1 MRCHDVKQVLAQQ
14 RDTTT
19 GIDEADATVLQEHL
33 DMCTDCRAFEQ
44 RQRSMDALL
53 RTSHKTAQPL
63 VARSFSST
71 GSVSTNSIMQAVQQ
85 RKQISQQLETLHEQQ
100 RSRVARLR
108 TGGTAFAAI
117 LFFTLG
123 SVPLLLLAITLV
135 QPDFMVRV
143 LLLLS
148 NVVDVLYVLGQYI
161 QTALTVVTHNSF
173 LLTGVGFVV
182 VLMMGMWLRLMR
194 PPREA

>member
-1 MRCHDVKQVLAQQ
+1 MRCHDVKQMLAQQ
-14 RDTTT
+14 RDTDS
-19 GIDEADATVLQEHL
+19 IDDADASALQAHV
-33 DMCTDCRAFEQ
+33 DACTDGHAFEQ

-53 RTSHKTAQPL
+53 RTSQKAAQPL
-63 VARSFSST
+63 IAQSFSST
-71 GSVSTNSIMQAVQQ
+71 GSVSTHAIMQAVQQ

-123 SVPLLLLAITLV
+123 SIPLLLLAITLV
-135 QPDFMVRV
+135 QTDFMVHV

-148 NVVDVLYVLGQYI
+148 HVVDVLYVLGQYI
-161 QTALTVVTHNSF
+161 QTGLTVVTHNSF

-194 PPREA
+194 PPHEA

>member
-14 RDTTT
+14 RDT
-19 GIDEADATVLQEHL
+19 DEMDNAATIALREHL
-33 DMCTDCRAFEQ
+33 DECADCQAFEQ
-44 RQRSMDALL
+44 RQHSMDVLL
-53 RTSHKTAQPL
+53 RTSQKTAQPF
-63 VARSFSST
+63 VAHSFSST
-71 GSVSTNSIMQAVQQ
+71 GSVSTRSIMQAVQQ

-108 TGGTAFAAI
+108 TGGAVFAAI

-123 SVPLLLLAITLV
+123 SIPLLILAITLV
-135 QPDFMVRV
+135 QTDFMVQV

-161 QTALTVVTHNSF
+161 QTSLTIVTHNSF

>member
-1 MRCHDVKQVLAQQ
+1 
-14 RDTTT
+14 
-19 GIDEADATVLQEHL
+19 
-33 DMCTDCRAFEQ
+33 
-44 RQRSMDALL
+44 MDALL
-53 RTSHKTAQPL
+53 RTSQKAAQPL
-63 VARSFSST
+63 IAQSFSST
-71 GSVSTNSIMQAVQQ
+71 GSVSTHAIMQAVQQ

-123 SVPLLLLAITLV
+123 SIPLLLLAITLV
-135 QPDFMVRV
+135 QTDFMVHV

-148 NVVDVLYVLGQYI
+148 HVVDVLYVLGQYI
-161 QTALTVVTHNSF
+161 QTGLTVVTHNSF

-194 PPREA
+194 PPHEA

>member
-14 RDTTT
+14 RD
-19 GIDEADATVLQEHL
+19 ADGMDDADTLMLQEHL
-33 DMCTDCRAFEQ
+33 DGCPDCRAFEQ

-53 RTSHKTAQPL
+53 RTSQQTAQPL
-63 VARSFSST
+63 VVQSFSSM
-71 GSVSTNSIMQAVQQ
+71 GSVSTHSIMQAVQQ

-108 TGGTAFAAI
+108 TGGAAFAAL

-123 SVPLLLLAITLV
+123 SIPLLLLAITLV
-135 QPDFMVRV
+135 QTDFMVHV

-148 NVVDVLYVLGQYI
+148 HVVDVLYVLGQYI
-161 QTALTVVTHNSF
+161 QTGLTVVTHNSL

>member
-14 RDTTT
+14 RDIHEMD
-19 GIDEADATVLQEHL
+19 GADANAFQEHL
-33 DMCTDCRAFEQ
+33 DVCADCRAFEQ

-53 RTSHKTAQPL
+53 RTSHETVQPL
-63 VARSFSST
+63 VVRSFSST
-71 GSVSTNSIMQAVQQ
+71 GNVSTHSIMQAVQQ
-85 RKQISQQLETLHEQQ
+85 HKQISQQLETLHEQQ

-108 TGGTAFAAI
+108 TGGAAFAAI

-123 SVPLLLLAITLV
+123 SIPLLLLAITLV
-135 QPDFMVRV
+135 QPDFMVHV

-148 NVVDVLYVLGQYI
+148 NVVDVLYILGQYI
-161 QTALTVVTHNSF
+161 QTGLTVVTHNSL

>member
-1 MRCHDVKQVLAQQ
+1 MRCHDVKLVLAQQ
-14 RDTTT
+14 RDT
-19 GIDEADATVLQEHL
+19 DDADATALQEHL
-33 DMCTDCRAFEQ
+33 NRCSGCRAFEQ

-53 RTSHKTAQPL
+53 RTSHETAQPMI
-63 VARSFSST
+63 VHSFSNT
-71 GSVSTNSIMQAVQQ
+71 GSVSTHSIMQAVQQ

-123 SVPLLLLAITLV
+123 SIPLLLLAITLV
-135 QPDFMVRV
+135 QTDFMVHV

-148 NVVDVLYVLGQYI
+148 HVVDVLYVLGQYI
-161 QTALTVVTHNSF
+161 QTGLTVVTHNSF

>member
-14 RDTTT
+14 RDT
-19 GIDEADATVLQEHL
+19 DEMDDTDIAAFQKHL
-33 DMCTDCRAFEQ
+33 GECADCRAFEQ
-44 RQRSMDALL
+44 RQQSMDMLL
-53 RTSHKTAQPL
+53 RTSQKTEQPL
-63 VARSFSST
+63 VAQSFSST
-71 GSVSTNSIMQAVQQ
+71 GSVSTRSIMQAVQQ

-108 TGGTAFAAI
+108 TGGAVFAAI

-123 SVPLLLLAITLV
+123 SIPLLILAIMLV
-135 QPDFMVRV
+135 QTDFMVQV

-148 NVVDVLYVLGQYI
+148 NVVDVLYVLGQYV
-161 QTALTVVTHNSF
+161 QTSLTIVTHNSF
-173 LLTGVGFVV
+173 LLAGVGFVV

>member
-1 MRCHDVKQVLAQQ
+1 MRCQDVKQVLVQQ
-14 RDTTT
+14 RDA
-19 GIDEADATVLQEHL
+19 DNMNDADAIMLQEHL
-33 DMCTDCRAFEQ
+33 DGCTDCRAFEQ

-53 RTSHKTAQPL
+53 RTSQQTAPPI
-63 VARSFSST
+63 VVRSFSST
-71 GSVSTNSIMQAVQQ
+71 GSVSTHSIMQAVEQ

-108 TGGTAFAAI
+108 TGGTAFVAL

-123 SVPLLLLAITLV
+123 SIPLLLLAITLV
-135 QPDFMVRV
+135 QTDFMVHV

-148 NVVDVLYVLGQYI
+148 HVVDVLYVLGQYI
-161 QTALTVVTHNSF
+161 QTGLTVVTHNSL

>member
-1 MRCHDVKQVLAQQ
+1 MRCHDVKQMLAQQ
-14 RDTTT
+14 RDT
-19 GIDEADATVLQEHL
+19 DNMDDVAAFQEHL
-33 DMCTDCRAFEQ
+33 NVCADCRAFEQ

-53 RTSHKTAQPL
+53 RTSHKTAQPM
-63 VARSFSST
+63 VAHSFSST
-71 GSVSTNSIMQAVQQ
+71 GSVSTHSIMQAVQQ

-123 SVPLLLLAITLV
+123 SIPLLLLAITLV
-135 QPDFMVRV
+135 QTDFMVHV

-148 NVVDVLYVLGQYI
+148 HVVDVLYVLGQYI
-161 QTALTVVTHNSF
+161 QTGLTVITHNSF

>member
-14 RDTTT
+14 RDTD
-19 GIDEADATVLQEHL
+19 GMDDADATAIQEHL
-33 DMCTDCRAFEQ
+33 SVCTDCRAFEQ
-44 RQRSMDALL
+44 RQRGMDALL
-53 RTSHKTAQPL
+53 RTSQKTAQPM

-71 GSVSTNSIMQAVQQ
+71 GSVSTHSIMQAVQQ

-123 SVPLLLLAITLV
+123 SIPLLLLAITLV